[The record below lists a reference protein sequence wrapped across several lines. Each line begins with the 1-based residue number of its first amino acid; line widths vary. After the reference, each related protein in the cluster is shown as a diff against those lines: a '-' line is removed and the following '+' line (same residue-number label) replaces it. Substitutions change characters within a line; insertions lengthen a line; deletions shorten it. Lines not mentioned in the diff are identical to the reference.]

1 MTADSWSRDLLFN
14 ADTRRQGLLLMIAVV
29 VAFDV
34 SATFGLP
41 EPLWSVMSALI
52 VMRPNSAL
60 TLDAALAR
68 VGSTLFGVLC
78 GLVGVGLG
86 RVGVSSPLATLVIV
100 AALAYASGAIPNLR
114 GSSIAALIVVS
125 SLGISGH
132 SAEKVALLRVVQI
145 LIGVGIATVISA
157 VMARHRSADRLFAG
171 CARLLRGAAAQL
183 TKTGQHTSSSE
194 EQAEAAAAVARQA
207 LDRLSDLARGADRVR
222 AIWPDR
228 SRATENRHHRRIAG
242 LTRRVFQD
250 VTVFNRI
257 VSTASGTKGENLAHE
272 VAQVASETLMHMAD
286 VLDGNVHPD
295 HEQFRRLADGRAT
308 GMTAEAAE
316 MMPQLLLAAP
326 SYLLGTDLQRLSHLC
341 ERGN

>member
-1 MTADSWSRDLLFN
+1 
-14 ADTRRQGLLLMIAVV
+14 MIAVV

-78 GLVGVGLG
+78 GLVGVGSG
-86 RVGVSSPLATLVIV
+86 HVVVSSSPRDAGYRGCACLRQWSDTESARLV
-100 AALAYASGAIPNLR
+100 YCR
-114 GSSIAALIVVS
+114 LIVVS